1 MNAEAPLIAKRR
13 LDLSADLG
21 EGCGDDAALLEII
34 TTANIACGAH
44 AGGGEVLNQ
53 TVSAAALRGIA
64 IGAHPSYPDRDN
76 FGRLSMLQLLAPAE
90 LESSL
95 IEQILNV
102 AKTVKR
108 YQLSLSHVKA
118 HGALYN
124 DAATNLAAA
133 EIFLR
138 AVDSAESILNSSHGE
153 TLRLPIMVMYNSVL
167 AQRALALQR
176 PILYEVFA
184 DRAYTADGH
193 LVPRSE
199 PAAVIHDPNL
209 VVKRILDFLE
219 TGEMQTINGSKIMM
233 YADTICIHGDNPASV
248 HIARQ
253 LRSSLVDAGIILKAH
268 SA

>member
-13 LDLSADLG
+13 LDLNADLG
-21 EGCGDDAALLEII
+21 EGCGDDVALLEII
-34 TTANIACGAH
+34 TTANVACGAH

-53 TVSAAALRGIA
+53 TVSAATLRGVA
-64 IGAHPSYPDRDN
+64 IGAHPSYPDKDN
-76 FGRLSMLQLLAPAE
+76 FGRLSMLELISPEE

-95 IEQILNV
+95 VEQILNV

-108 YQLSLSHVKA
+108 FQLSLSHVKA

-124 DAATNLAAA
+124 DAVTNFAAA

-138 AVDSAESILNSSHGE
+138 AVDSAESILNSGDGE
-153 TLRLPIMVMYNSVL
+153 TVRLPIMVMCNSVL
-167 AQRALALQR
+167 AQRAVAFQR

-184 DRAYTADGH
+184 DRAYTADGY

-199 PAAVIHDPNL
+199 PGAVLRDPDL

-219 TGEMQTINGSKIMM
+219 IGQIQSIDGSQIPMC
-233 YADTICIHGDNPASV
+233 ADTICIHGDNPASV
-248 HIARQ
+248 HIARH
-253 LRSSLVDAGIILKAH
+253 LRSSLVRTGIVLKAH

>member
-1 MNAEAPLIAKRR
+1 MKAETPLFAKRR
-13 LDLSADLG
+13 LDLNADLG
-21 EGCGDDAALLEII
+21 EGCGDDLALLEII

-53 TVSAAALRGIA
+53 TVAAAALKGVA
-64 IGAHPSYPDRDN
+64 IGAHPSYPDSAN
-76 FGRLSMLQLLAPAE
+76 FGRVSMLQLRSPAE

-95 IEQILNV
+95 VEQILNV
-102 AKTVKR
+102 AKTAKN

-138 AVDSAESILNSSHGE
+138 AVDSAESILNSSYGQ
-153 TLRLPIMVMYNSVL
+153 TVRLPIMVMYNSVL
-167 AQRALALQR
+167 AQRAVALQR

-184 DRAYTADGH
+184 DRAYTADGY

-199 PAAVIHDPNL
+199 PDAVLHDPSL

-219 TGEMQTINGSKIMM
+219 TGEMPTINSSKILMH
-233 YADTICIHGDNPASV
+233 ADTICIHGDNPASV

-253 LRSSLVDAGIILKAH
+253 LRSSLVEVGITLKAH